1 MRFITV
7 TVFLTSLLLYMSI
20 YLSPEHFSYIGLLP
34 LLIPFAMG
42 TNIVLALFLMIRR
55 RIIFI
60 LPVIALGIGWKFIQ
74 VTFQL
79 NQKNEAANS
88 VTVLSYNTHL
98 FNFRWSQ
105 DGGETASQNALQWV
119 RDHPADIKCLQE
131 FLQDYTTPSHNS
143 IKHLQSEGQY
153 EYAYHIVDGNPKKRS
168 YGMAIFSRYPII
180 NEGLVFDNRRNN
192 GAMFVDIKVSKDT
205 IRVYN
210 THLESMSIRADQL
223 GDMEGIK
230 QNYRATLRKLKNGI
244 QTRASQVKILSE
256 HILNSPYP
264 VIMAGDFNDVPYS
277 YTYFTLRSILK
288 NAFEE
293 AGRGFGFTYNKVL
306 FFLRI
311 DNIFHS
317 HGVNAVQFKTHR
329 EVDYSDH
336 YPISAVFTLENVS
349 SEAAEPQDDR

>member
-7 TVFLTSLLLYMSI
+7 TVFLASLLLFLSI
-20 YLSPEHFSYIGLLP
+20 YLSPENFSYIGLLP
-34 LLIPFAMG
+34 LMIPFAIV
-42 TNIVLALFLMIRR
+42 TNMVLALALMVGRK
-55 RIIFI
+55 IIFI
-60 LPVIALGIGWKFIQ
+60 LPVIALVIGWKFVQ

-79 NQKNEAANS
+79 NEKNDNTEGLS
-88 VTVLSYNTHL
+88 VLSYNTHL
-98 FNFRWSQ
+98 FNFRWSK
-105 DGGETASQNALQWV
+105 DGNEDSPRNALQWV

-131 FLQDYTTPSHNS
+131 FFQDYTTPSHNS
-143 IKHLQSEGQY
+143 IKQLSADGQY
-153 EYAYHIVDGNPKKRS
+153 EYAYHIVDGNPKRSS
-168 YGMAIFSRYPII
+168 YGMAVFSKYPII
-180 NEGLVFDNRRNN
+180 NEGLVFDNKRNN
-192 GAMFVDIKVSKDT
+192 GAMFVDIKVNKDT

-210 THLESMSIRADQL
+210 THLESMSIRAENL

-230 QNYRATLRKLKNGI
+230 QNYRSTLGKLKNGI
-244 QTRASQVKILSE
+244 QARAFQVKILSE

-277 YTYFTLRSILK
+277 YTYFTLKSILK

-311 DNIFHS
+311 DNIFYS
-317 HGVNAVQFKTHR
+317 QGLRAVQFKTHR

-336 YPISAVFTLENVS
+336 FPISAVFRLENPSTEVV
-349 SEAAEPQDDR
+349 EDY

>member
-1 MRFITV
+1 MRFITIG
-7 TVFLTSLLLYMSI
+7 VFLTSLLLFMSI
-20 YLSPEHFSYIGLLP
+20 YLSPEHFPYIGLLP
-34 LLIPFAMG
+34 LLIPFALV
-42 TNIVLALFLMIRR
+42 TNVVLALFLMIRR
-55 RIIFI
+55 RISFI
-60 LPVIALGIGWKFIQ
+60 LPVIALVIGWKFVH

-79 NQKNEAANS
+79 NEKKEVNNGIS
-88 VTVLSYNTHL
+88 VLSYNTHL
-98 FNFRWSQ
+98 FNFRWSKDQ
-105 DGGETASQNALQWV
+105 GETGSQNALQWV

-131 FLQDYTTPSHNS
+131 FLQDYTTPAHNS
-143 IKHLQSEGQY
+143 IKHLSSDGQY
-153 EYAYHIVDGNPKKRS
+153 EHAYHIVDGNPKKRS

-192 GAMFVDIKVSKDT
+192 GAMFVDIKVNKDT

-210 THLESMSIRADQL
+210 AHLESMSIRADEL

-230 QNYRATLRKLKNGI
+230 QNYRATLGKLKNGI

-277 YTYFTLRSILK
+277 YTYFALKSILK

-311 DNIFHS
+311 DNIFY
-317 HGVNAVQFKTHR
+317 GPALNAIQFKTHR
-329 EVDYSDH
+329 EVDY
-336 YPISAVFTLENVS
+336 
-349 SEAAEPQDDR
+349 

>member
-1 MRFITV
+1 MRYITV
-7 TVFLTSLLLYMSI
+7 TVFLVSLLLFLSI
-20 YLSPEHFSYIGLLP
+20 YLSPENFSYIGLLP
-34 LLIPFAMG
+34 LMIPFALAANVVLAIFLVFG
-42 TNIVLALFLMIRR
+42 RKIIIVLPILALI
-55 RIIFI
+55 
-60 LPVIALGIGWKFIQ
+60 IGWKFIQ

-79 NQKNEAANS
+79 NEKTDATEGL
-88 VTVLSYNTHL
+88 TVLSYNTHL
-98 FNFRWSQ
+98 FNFRWNN
-105 DGGETASQNALQWV
+105 DTPEASPQNALQWV
-119 RDHPADIKCLQE
+119 RDNPADVKCLQE

-143 IKHLQSEGQY
+143 IKQLSREGEY

-168 YGMAIFSRYPII
+168 YGMAIFSRHPII
-180 NEGLVFDNRRNN
+180 NEGLVFDNKKNN
-192 GAMFVDIKVSKDT
+192 GAMFVDIKVNKDT
-205 IRVYN
+205 IRIYN

-223 GDMEGIK
+223 GDVEGIK
-230 QNYRATLRKLKNGI
+230 QNYRSTLRKLKNGI
-244 QTRASQVKILSE
+244 QTRAAQVKILSE

-311 DNIFHS
+311 DNIFYS
-317 HGVNAVQFKTHR
+317 QGLNAVHFKTHR

-336 YPISAVFTLENVS
+336 YPISAVLKLENKAPYGTES
-349 SEAAEPQDDR
+349 PQ